1 MTGRAV
7 AQSLGAKAKRIGARM
22 AGWPGVPQTVLEL
35 RVRWVLAFT
44 VVVANAAGALVVLLF
59 ATFVIPD
66 PPDIDT
72 AHVRMVGFIAFFS
85 YPLIAGPVALAW
97 GLRLFR
103 PVRQLVRDGGVPD
116 DEQRHA
122 VLYGPLRLT
131 MVQGT
136 LWLAGALGW
145 AVING
150 FFSGLLALKTG
161 LTCLLGAITTCAIVY
176 LLAERLLRPA
186 AALVLA
192 VTPLDSHGRRPVSV
206 TTRAMLGWALGTAIP
221 ILSLVCVAIAA
232 LAVPGM
238 DTTQLAVAILGLGGI
253 GLVVGFQVSYVGS
266 RAIGDPIQ
274 SVREGMA
281 QVERGDLD
289 TEVEVYD
296 ASEVGLLQT
305 GFNHMVAGLR
315 EHQRLRDL
323 FGRHVGEDVAELA
336 LRHDIE
342 LGGETRDVAVLFVD
356 LAGSTQLAETRP
368 PGEVVALLNTFF
380 GVVVDAVNHNHG
392 WINKFEGDAALAVFG
407 APVELSDAGGSALA
421 AARELAF
428 RLRRDVPQVRAGIGV
443 SAGPVVA
450 GYIGAEQRFEYTVI
464 GDPVNEAARL
474 SDLAK
479 ASPDG
484 VLASGRVL
492 ATALP
497 DETQYWDLGKSVI
510 LRGRSKPTR
519 LARPRVALPPA
530 TPAGIGPPRTPG
542 RPRHGRWRLSLR
554 RAIEL
559 GGGKPSVPGDPPP
572 VTVPDQIS
580 RAASLSGPVSV
591 WGPTPVSG
599 SDGPGAAAGLGP
611 DGPGSGAGPRPSTGP
626 GEAHT
631 TSGRRPRRPRLR
643 LITLVTGVGAALGRP
658 RDPEL

>member
-1 MTGRAV
+1 VTGRAV
-7 AQSLGAKAKRIGARM
+7 TRSLGPKAKRLGARM
-22 AGWPGVPQTVLEL
+22 AGWPGVPKTVLEL

-59 ATFVIPD
+59 ATFVIPN
-66 PPDIDT
+66 PPNVDT
-72 AHVRMVGFIAFFS
+72 AHVRMVNFIAFFS

-97 GLRLFR
+97 GLYLFR
-103 PVRQLVRDGGVPD
+103 PVRHLVRDGGVPD

-136 LWLAGALGW
+136 LWIAGALGW
-145 AVING
+145 AAINAY
-150 FFSGLLALKTG
+150 FSGLLALKIG

-176 LLAERLLRPA
+176 QLAERLLRPA

-192 VTPLDSHGRRPVSV
+192 ASPPGRRGKQPVSV

-221 ILSLVCVAIAA
+221 VLGLICVAIAA
-232 LAVPGM
+232 LAVAGM
-238 DTTQLAVAILGLGGI
+238 HTAQLAIAILGLGGI
-253 GLVVGFQVSYVGS
+253 ALIVGFLVTYVGS

-296 ASEVGLLQT
+296 ASELGLLQT

-315 EHQRLRDL
+315 EHERLRDL

-342 LGGETRDVAVLFVD
+342 LGGEARDVAVLFVD

-368 PGEVVALLNTFF
+368 PGEVVGLLNTFF
-380 GVVVDAVNHNHG
+380 GVVVDVVNRNDG
-392 WINKFEGDAALAVFG
+392 WINKFEGDAALAIFG

-421 AARELAF
+421 TARELAF

-492 ATALP
+492 TAALP
-497 DETQYWDLGKSVI
+497 AETQHWDLGRSVT
-510 LRGRSKPTR
+510 LRGRSKPTQ
-519 LARPRVALPPA
+519 LATPRVPALPDPPA
-530 TPAGIGPPRTPG
+530 ETSPPSSADRRRSPG
-542 RPRHGRWRLSLR
+542 RWPWSRSRP
-554 RAIEL
+554 IEL
-559 GGGKPSVPGDPPP
+559 EVREP
-572 VTVPDQIS
+572 
-580 RAASLSGPVSV
+580 AL
-591 WGPTPVSG
+591 
-599 SDGPGAAAGLGP
+599 
-611 DGPGSGAGPRPSTGP
+611 P
-626 GEAHT
+626 GEAPT
-631 TSGRRPRRPRLR
+631 VPAQRSLRFLR
-643 LITLVTGVGAALGRP
+643 LITLVNGVGAVLGRT

>member
-7 AQSLGAKAKRIGARM
+7 SRRLGSKAKRIAARV

-59 ATFVIPD
+59 ATFVIPN

-72 AHVRMVGFIAFFS
+72 ARVRMVDFIAFFS
-85 YPLIAGPVALAW
+85 YPLFAGPGALAW
-97 GLRLFR
+97 ALRLFR
-103 PVRQLVRDGGVPD
+103 PVRHLVRDGGVPD
-116 DEQRHA
+116 EEQRHA

-136 LWLAGALGW
+136 LWIAGALGL
-145 AVING
+145 AMINSL
-150 FFSGLLALKTG
+150 FSGLLALKIG

-192 VTPLDSHGRRPVSV
+192 VTPPGSHGRRPVSV
-206 TTRAMLGWALGTAIP
+206 TTRAMLGWALGTAMPVLGLI
-221 ILSLVCVAIAA
+221 CVAIAA

-238 DTTQLAVAILGLGGI
+238 STTQLAIAILGLGGI
-253 GLVVGFQVSYVGS
+253 ALVVGFQVSYVGS

-296 ASEVGLLQT
+296 ASELGLLQT

-315 EHQRLRDL
+315 EHERLRDL
-323 FGRHVGEDVAELA
+323 FSRHVGEDVAELA

-380 GVVVDAVNHNHG
+380 GVVVDAVNHNQG

-407 APVELSDAGGSALA
+407 APVELSDPGGNALA
-421 AARELAF
+421 AARELAL

-484 VLASGRVL
+484 VLAAGRVL

-497 DETQYWDLGKSVI
+497 DETRHWDLGKSVI
-510 LRGRSKPTR
+510 LRGRSKPTK
-519 LARPRVALPPA
+519 LAKPRVALPVPSSS
-530 TPAGIGPPRTPG
+530 PLLPPPPSPG
-542 RPRHGRWRLSLR
+542 RRRHGRLRRSLS

-559 GGGKPSVPGDPPP
+559 ELWKPPVAGEPLPVTLPDRLPGPAPAPGTGPAPGPAAVPGSDP
-572 VTVPDQIS
+572 
-580 RAASLSGPVSV
+580 
-591 WGPTPVSG
+591 
-599 SDGPGAAAGLGP
+599 
-611 DGPGSGAGPRPSTGP
+611 PGSGAVPGPDSAPH
-626 GEAHT
+626 AAAA
-631 TSGRRPRRPRLR
+631 RRPRRPRLR
-643 LITLVTGVGAALGRP
+643 LINLVSGVGAVLGRP